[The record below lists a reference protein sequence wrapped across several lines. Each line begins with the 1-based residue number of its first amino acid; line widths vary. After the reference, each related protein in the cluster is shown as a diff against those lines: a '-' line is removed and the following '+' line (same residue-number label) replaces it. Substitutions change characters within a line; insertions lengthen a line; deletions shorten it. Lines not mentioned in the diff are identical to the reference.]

1 MKRHSLEKKKFPMP
15 NTTQTPNVFFD
26 SILKTLKGEAEVKIV
41 CAVIRQTYG
50 WWEKSFEMSLA
61 DLCEAT
67 GVARPNVQRA
77 AIRLTNP
84 TPDRPAILERKKKG
98 KGQYATFA
106 YSLIVDGTDKA
117 FPRVYE
123 SCTPEAMN
131 HVPPEA
137 MNHGPS
143 KEETNYLKPMSKKV
157 VSQSSSQVPTMSRVE
172 QAQDDEQKKLA
183 QVVEWFEELSNG
195 TRWNWHRDGKA
206 YDQVKGYAV
215 GFILMGICY
224 SVGKAH
230 DHKLATFGYCLAS
243 IRAHAENVVVSPDD
257 ALRLALR
264 QRKRTLKCR
273 KLGKWTVD
281 EMTKEEFDSV
291 MRESRAGD

>member
-1 MKRHSLEKKKFPMP
+1 MKRHSLEKKKFSMP

-77 AIRLTNP
+77 AIRLTNA
-84 TPDRPAILERKKKG
+84 TDDRPAILERKKKG

-106 YSLIVDGTDKA
+106 YSLIADGKDKA
-117 FPRVYE
+117 FPRVHE
-123 SCTPEAMN
+123 SSTPEAMN
-131 HVPPEA
+131 HGLSEA

-143 KEETNYLKPMSKKV
+143 KEETNYLKPISKKV
-157 VSQSSSQVPTMSRVE
+157 VSKSSSQVPTMSAADT
-172 QAQDDEQKKLA
+172 AQDDENKNLA
-183 QVVEWFEELSNG
+183 QVVLWFEELSNG

-206 YDQVKGYAV
+206 YDQVKHIAP

-224 SVGKAH
+224 SVAKCR
-230 DHKLATFGYCLAS
+230 DHKLGTFGYCLAS
-243 IRAHAENVVVSPDD
+243 IREHSESLLVNPDD
-257 ALRLALR
+257 ALRLALKE
-264 QRKRTLKCR
+264 RKKVVKMA
-273 KLGKWTVD
+273 KLGKWTVP
-281 EMTKEEFDSV
+281 EMTDEEFKSV